1 MPANK
6 SKQKRR
12 LRKSIF
18 RREKELASVELQK
31 AWRRIFVKAG
41 VLRGDAPEN

>member
-1 MPANK
+1 MATNK

-12 LRKSIF
+12 LKKSIF
-18 RREKELASVELQK
+18 RRTKELANIEKAK

-41 VLRGDAPEN
+41 VLHGDAPKN